1 MSSYSSYRVCLS
13 FFTFQMDTKGHS
25 DENVVRF
32 KHHHPASLLHTRF
45 LFFFFNFSFC
55 YYNRF
60 TKSLPFLLPHQRS
73 MAPPTSYL
81 KHRSGNDLTAL
92 KAFLNPRAPLRTGV
106 KATACSKD
114 PFILNPTCLLQQP
127 QPCPSITIV
136 SLLHNKIVPRYTS
149 AHLLSLQ
156 VSSLPFLAS

>member
-1 MSSYSSYRVCLS
+1 
-13 FFTFQMDTKGHS
+13 MDTKGHS

-32 KHHHPASLLHTRF
+32 KHHHPASLLHTWF
-45 LFFFFNFSFC
+45 LFFFFFNFSFC
-55 YYNRF
+55 YYNSF

-92 KAFLNPRAPLRTGV
+92 KAFLKPRAPLRTGV

-114 PFILNPTCLLQQP
+114 PFILTPTCLLQQP